1 MSDLV
6 RHIAHCSSCGCKMD
20 ISAMAP
26 YTNVVC
32 PDCGHHTR
40 VKCELGHYLL
50 TSRHAV
56 GGMSIVFV
64 ARDTTLE
71 RDVAIK
77 LLNEEYSGDAKRME
91 EFEHEAKVTAALS
104 HPHIVRVFTVG
115 KEFGQY
121 FIAMEMVPGENL
133 EQKISAGGAIGE
145 DEMLPIALEIIS
157 GLRAAKTA
165 GVIHR
170 DMKPGNILFD
180 EAGHVKIVD
189 FGLALLTKGGTAKAE
204 EIWATPYYVPP
215 EALDGEEEDFRSD
228 IYALGATLY
237 HALSGKPPLPLDV
250 KSTREVRKAK
260 EHIAPLADA
269 APWLNSATCHLVDKA
284 MAFKPS
290 DRFVSYAEMEEAWN
304 AAFQMM
310 RGGGADEP
318 IHSEDRLRRRVKDK
332 KGILGLAVAGVLLFA
347 FVAIVASIFLDENG
361 SDAVSESATLSDADA
376 LTDAGVGQSDLTEG
390 DGGYNPE
397 MAARIG
403 RLFRSS
409 HQLLKRKKYPE
420 ARNQFI
426 ALTQDPDIKEPLPTW
441 AHVEAL
447 IAAWL
452 SGNSQSYSDSVRSF
466 TQHLKSPSNQQSA
479 KMLELGQLLSS
490 LEVIRVPGVGDEP
503 MAVVQWMAMAL
514 KNWEMGS
521 MDEAVPF
528 FEKVIKHPLPTGS
541 PLLVYRA
548 IAQDYLND
556 YLKLKTLFDRAS
568 ASDIEAVKSQLSELK
583 SVLGSIQTN
592 GRARFHIRALQL
604 RLHHQ
609 MKTSQSL
616 DERRALAD
624 SLAVKVSN
632 YDEQLAEYKGMI
644 KGARF
649 AEASAQLQQATS
661 LDAEQ
666 KSERDAWVYLA
677 DCSNVFLGQLE
688 EAIPKGGM
696 KMQIKGIS
704 DDGYEVAYMRVL
716 GSKPGGLLLMGND
729 GEVFIPWGKVE
740 PSSVIDVFKQ
750 ALNPSLSTTQGQMHT
765 ETAISYA
772 WLSGME
778 DKATM
783 AAAKLSEVNR
793 GFGQR
798 WKKTMKEIDLNP

>member
-1 MSDLV
+1 MN
-6 RHIAHCSSCGCKMD
+6 
-20 ISAMAP
+20 ISVMAP

-40 VKCELGHYLL
+40 VKCELAHYLL

-56 GGMSIVFV
+56 GGMSMVFV

-77 LLNEEYSGDAKRME
+77 LLNEEYSGDAKRMK

-121 FIAMEMVPGENL
+121 FIAMEMVAGENL

-237 HALSGKPPLPLDV
+237 HALSGKPPLPSDA

-260 EHIAPLADA
+260 EQIPPLADA

-284 MAFKPS
+284 MALKPS
-290 DRFVSYAEMEEAWN
+290 DRFVSYSEMEEAWN

-310 RGGGADEP
+310 RGGGAEEP

-332 KGILGLAVAGVLLFA
+332 KGILGLVVAGVLLFA
-347 FVAIVASIFLDENG
+347 LVAIVASIFSDENG
-361 SDAVSESATLSDADA
+361 SDPVSESTTLSDADA
-376 LTDAGVGQSDLTEG
+376 LTDAGVGQSDLGEG
-390 DGGYNPE
+390 DGGYDPE

-409 HQLLKRKKYPE
+409 HQLLKLKKYFQ
-420 ARNQFI
+420 ARTQFI
-426 ALTQDPDIKEPLPTW
+426 ALMHDPDIKEPLPTW

-447 IAAWL
+447 ITAWL
-452 SGNSQSYSDSVRSF
+452 SGNSESYSDSIRNL
-466 TQHLKSPSNQQSA
+466 TKHLKSSSNQQSA
-479 KMLELGQLLSS
+479 EMLELGQLLSS
-490 LEVIRVPGVGDEP
+490 FEVIQAPDVGNEP

-521 MDEAVPF
+521 IDEAVPF
-528 FEKVIKHPLPTGS
+528 FKMVIKHPLPPSS

-548 IAQDYLND
+548 LAQDYLND
-556 YLKLKTLFDRAS
+556 YLKLKILFDRAS
-568 ASDIEAVKSQLSELK
+568 ASDVEAVKSQLSELK
-583 SVLGSIQTN
+583 KVLGEIQTR
-592 GRARFHIRALQL
+592 GRARFHIRVLQL

-609 MKTSQSL
+609 MKTFQSL
-616 DERRALAD
+616 EERRAKAD
-624 SLAVKVSN
+624 SLAVKVSS
-632 YDEQLAEYKGMI
+632 YDEQLEKYREMVE
-644 KGARF
+644 GARF

-666 KSERDAWVYLA
+666 KSARDAWVYLA
-677 DCSNVFLGQLE
+677 DCSSVFLSQLE
-688 EAIPKGGM
+688 EAIPEEGI
-696 KMQIKGIS
+696 KMQIKGVS
-704 DDGYEVAYMRVL
+704 DDGHEVVYIRVL
-716 GSKPGGLLLMGND
+716 GAKSGGLSLMGNE
-729 GEVFIPWGKVE
+729 GEVFVPWGKVE

-750 ALNPSLSTTQGQMHT
+750 ALSPSLSTKQGQMHT

-783 AAAKLSEVNR
+783 AAEKLTEVNR

-798 WKKTMKEIDLNP
+798 WKQTMKEVDINP